1 MITAAVKAETFFI
14 YLKDGI
20 MLIEKNL
27 NHAGERLRRARILAG
42 ISTRREF
49 EKKYLISANTLQGWE
64 QGKNPLSK
72 KGAKRIL
79 EALKNEG
86 LICSLEWLM
95 NGVGVPPRPFEMTR
109 SDAPFATDLDNF
121 LNSLRLQE
129 EQSIYQE
136 LQAFKTNNP
145 NSIIITI
152 SDDAMEPQFR
162 SGDYIG
168 GVRLTKPEDIQQ
180 YTGQPCIVELA
191 DHTITP
197 RYLHADTEAGTYTLS
212 CTNFQSKHA
221 PLNIFNAKIMSAAPI
236 LWHRKK
242 LTKTT

>member
-1 MITAAVKAETFFI
+1 
-14 YLKDGI
+14 

-49 EKKYLISANTLQGWE
+49 EKKYFISANTLQGWE

-95 NGVGVPPRPFEMTR
+95 NGTGVPPRPFEM
-109 SDAPFATDLDNF
+109 SHGDSPSKNDLDSF
-121 LNSLRLQE
+121 LSSLHLQE

-136 LQAFKTNNP
+136 LQAFKANNA
-145 NSIIITI
+145 NAIIITI

-162 SGDYIG
+162 NGDYVG
-168 GVRLTKPEDIQQ
+168 GVRLTKPEDIQL
-180 YTGQPCIVELA
+180 YAGQPCIVELA
-191 DHTITP
+191 DHNIMP
-197 RYLHADTEAGTYTLS
+197 RYLHADPESGTYTLS

-221 PLNIFNAKIMSAAPI
+221 PLNIFNAKIISAAPI

-242 LTKTT
+242 LIKS